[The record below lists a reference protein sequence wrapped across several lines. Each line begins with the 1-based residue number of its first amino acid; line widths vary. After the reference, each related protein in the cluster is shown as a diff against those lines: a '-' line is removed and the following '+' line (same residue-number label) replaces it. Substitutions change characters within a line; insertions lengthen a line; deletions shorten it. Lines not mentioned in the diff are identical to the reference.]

1 MSDRSTAH
9 PLTILVIE
17 DHPDVAD
24 TLALFLR
31 LAGGCEV
38 EVAYDG
44 QAGLAAALRTW
55 PDAIVCDLG
64 LPDRNGFAV
73 AEAVLRGL
81 PYKPLLVA
89 VSAYSDEAIQ
99 GRARWAGFDH
109 FLVKPADP
117 LQIEGLIRQHAA
129 RGPAHPAGS
138 SQARR

>member
-1 MSDRSTAH
+1 MPERTGH

-31 LAGGCEV
+31 LAGECEV

-44 QAGLAAALRTW
+44 EAGLAAALRTW
-55 PDAIVCDLG
+55 PDAVVCDLG
-64 LPDRNGFAV
+64 LPGRNGFAV
-73 AEAVLRGL
+73 AEAVCRGL

-117 LQIEGLIRQHAA
+117 LQIEDLIREHAA
-129 RGPAHPAGS
+129 RGPAHSAEPSPTG
-138 SQARR
+138 R